1 MFKSVV
7 EKDKYGRNQTRYY
20 LTQGDSCVI
29 YVKPYKNGQAL
40 PLDQIEKCVF
50 KVSNEDYKQEFS
62 KDLQVVDDYLKL
74 LLTSQETNK
83 LSVDTQGARY
93 EENNMSFPFKTNQ
106 EAIYETHYTVNVNF
120 FTTQCSVKT
129 FLIT

>member
-83 LSVDTQGARY
+83 LSVDTHIYELEYTFKGGAVQT
-93 EENNMSFPFKTNQ
+93 TNQ
-106 EAIYETHYTVNVNF
+106 WKFIILDQIVE
-120 FTTQCSVKT
+120 
-129 FLIT
+129 